1 MFDVRHSKLSLLV
14 ITGFLVTFLSACGRL
29 AKEGPSSGTGRAG
42 QGTSL
47 EHDARSKV
55 AREPVY
61 PDDSVSLWAPCS
73 REDAALLA
81 SLADTQPLKALEAAS
96 CYAFWAR
103 QENLANK
110 SQSLADAKAGRRLA
124 EMAAK
129 EFPES
134 GLAHYLI
141 ACLTGLEAERN
152 LTRGL
157 GLVPVIEREAIL
169 AAKMNPF
176 IDHGGPD
183 RLLGELYLRAPG
195 FPMSVGDS
203 SKAAAHYKRAVEL
216 DPNYPENRLGLV
228 EVLMAEEENKLACD
242 ELNKTIGD
250 LLGEERPSVPS
261 KAVMELLKKLCSRL
275 DE

>member
-1 MFDVRHSKLSLLV
+1 MFDVRHSRLSLLV

-29 AKEGPSSGTGRAG
+29 SKEGPSSGPGAADH
-42 QGTSL
+42 GTAM
-47 EHDARSKV
+47 EQDVRSKV

-73 REDAALLA
+73 RKDAEDLA
-81 SLADTQPLKALEAAS
+81 SLADKDPLKALEAAS

-103 QENLANK
+103 QENPASK

-124 EMAAK
+124 EMAAR

-152 LTRGL
+152 QTKGL
-157 GLVPVIEREAIL
+157 MLVPVVEHEALL

-203 SKAAAHYKRAVEL
+203 SKAAAHYKRALEFGP
-216 DPNYPENRLGLV
+216 DYPENRLGLV
-228 EVLMAEEENKLACD
+228 EVLMAEEQNKLACD
-242 ELNKTIGD
+242 ELNKTIGE
-250 LLGEERPSVPS
+250 LLGEDRPNVPS
-261 KAVMELLKKLCSRL
+261 KAVKELLRKLCSRL
-275 DE
+275 EE